1 MVSQSTPYP
10 DLSSLYCGLSL
21 PVPGRSNGR
30 EERKTLQY
38 FWESKENEMNKHI
51 REKRIRE
58 TGLFTSCPHETTA
71 GGILLTRMGSCPN
84 SICRFVLFLHLV
96 VKPLGMNVTIFP

>member
-1 MVSQSTPYP
+1 MVSQSTPSS

-21 PVPGRSNGR
+21 PVSGRSNGR

-38 FWESKENEMNKHI
+38 FSESKENEMHKHI

-58 TGLFTSCPHETTA
+58 IGHFTSCPHETTA
-71 GGILLTRMGSCPN
+71 GVRQGEFS
-84 SICRFVLFLHLV
+84 
-96 VKPLGMNVTIFP
+96 

>member
-1 MVSQSTPYP
+1 MVSQSTPSS

-21 PVPGRSNGR
+21 PVSVRSNGR

-38 FWESKENEMNKHI
+38 FSESKENEMHKHI

-58 TGLFTSCPHETTA
+58 IGHFTSCPHETTA
-71 GGILLTRMGSCPN
+71 GVRQGNSPN
-84 SICRFVLFLHLV
+84 SICRLVLFLHLI

>member
-1 MVSQSTPYP
+1 MVSQSTPSS

-21 PVPGRSNGR
+21 PVSGRSNGR

-38 FWESKENEMNKHI
+38 FSESKESEMHKHI

-58 TGLFTSCPHETTA
+58 IGHFTSVLMKPRQ
-71 GGILLTRMGSCPN
+71 GFGRGNSPN
-84 SICRFVLFLHLV
+84 LICRLVLFLHLI